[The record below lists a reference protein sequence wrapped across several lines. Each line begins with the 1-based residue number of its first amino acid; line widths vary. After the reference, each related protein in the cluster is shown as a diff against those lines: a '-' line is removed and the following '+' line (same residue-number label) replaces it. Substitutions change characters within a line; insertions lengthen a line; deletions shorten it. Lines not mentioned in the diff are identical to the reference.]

1 MKILVTGAC
10 GFIGSNLVNKLV
22 NLNYKV
28 KALTFYNKNNNDGN
42 LEFFNLKK
50 KKNLEVISGDI
61 RDNFFLDDVTKKV
74 DVIFHLAALIS
85 IPYSYISPK
94 SYIDTNVLG
103 TYNILNSS
111 KKNKVRKV
119 FITSTS
125 EVYGT
130 AQKIPIDEGH
140 ILNAQSPY
148 AASKVAAD
156 QLSYSFYKSYGVPIT
171 ILRPF
176 NTFGPL
182 QSNRAILPTII
193 NQIINNKK
201 ILKLGNISPTRD
213 LTYVEDTI
221 NAFMC
226 AMKTKKKII
235 GESINIGSN
244 FEISIKDILQILNN
258 DFGYKFTIKIDKIR
272 IRPKNSEV
280 YRLFASNKKAKKLL
294 DWKPKYNGREGFKKA
309 LKLTIEWYKKN
320 KEFRYTSSKYNI

>member
-22 NLNYKV
+22 SLNYKV

>member
-28 KALTFYNKNNNDGN
+28 KALTFYNKDNNDGN
-42 LEFFNLKK
+42 LEFFKLRK

-61 RDNFFLDDVTKKV
+61 RDNFFLDDVSKKI

-94 SYIDTNVLG
+94 SYIDTNILG
-103 TYNILNSS
+103 TYNILNSA
-111 KKNKVRKV
+111 KKNKVKKV

-130 AQKIPIDEGH
+130 AQKIPIDESH
-140 ILNAQSPY
+140 SLNSQSPY

-193 NQIINNKK
+193 SQILNNEK

-221 NAFMC
+221 DAFIC

-235 GESINIGSN
+235 GETINIGSN
-244 FEISIKDILQILNN
+244 FEISIKDILKILKK
-258 DFGYKFTIKIDKIR
+258 DFGYKFTVKIDKTR

-280 YRLFASNKKAKKLL
+280 YRLFASNKKSKKLL
-294 DWKPKYNGREGFKKA
+294 SWKPKYGGREGFKKA

-320 KEFRYTSSKYNI
+320 KKKKLTTSKYII